1 MLNLNISFK
10 ISIVTD
16 IMAVCRTV
24 DDITVIHDGTDDS
37 RKRKKVN

>member
-10 ISIVTD
+10 MSIVTD

-37 RKRKKVN
+37 KKERK